1 MQNKTRT
8 QSLLCIRAVI
18 SGEDLVSSWCIKERG
33 APSQAPLRASSC
45 LSIFLCHWV
54 RFWCKILAMT
64 CVQKEMIKYLCE
76 NFLLFLYGLQ
86 LKSTQYATFDVC
98 YVQRLGDMWP
108 YDREAAVVF
117 RKQQA
122 VCLNILLE
130 ALLVCRGLKV
140 GLITRCSLQ

>member
-33 APSQAPLRASSC
+33 APSQAPLRALSC
-45 LSIFLCHWV
+45 LSIFLCPWV

-86 LKSTQYATFDVC
+86 LKSTQNTSFDVC
-98 YVQRLGDMWP
+98 YIQRFRDVWP
-108 YDREAAVVF
+108 DDREAAVVLC
-117 RKQQA
+117 KQQA

-130 ALLVCRGLKV
+130 ALLVWRGLKV
-140 GLITRCSLQ
+140 SLITRCSLQ